1 MNTLRLAYL
10 VSEYPGISHTF
21 IFREIQ
27 ALRELGHEV
36 HTASIRRPKHLDKMT
51 AAEKAEA
58 ASTLYI
64 KDTPLWQVAR
74 SHWRLFWRRPWHYL
88 KMMAASYRYSRRGPR
103 NLLKCLAYY
112 AEAGILL
119 EWLQTKEIHHVHV
132 HFGNPAGTVALIAA
146 AYGTMDYSLSI
157 HGPDIFY
164 DVTLELLP
172 DKVKQARFI
181 RAISYYCQSQLMRLM
196 PYDDWSRLAIVRCGV
211 DLAVFQP
218 RPEPG
223 NRAPE
228 LLCVG
233 RLVPAK
239 GQHILV
245 EAVGRLHAAGLP
257 LHLTLVG
264 DGPDMASL
272 QALVH
277 KLDLAEQVTFT
288 GAVGQAQVLA
298 YYDRA
303 DIFVLA
309 SFAEGVP
316 VVLMEA
322 MAKEIPCVATCITGI
337 PELIDHGINGLLVA
351 PGNVEALAEALRL
364 LLQDGVL
371 RRRLGANGR
380 RKVAAHYNLPDNC
393 REMAEVFTRYLAPQQ
408 EGP

>member
-1 MNTLRLAYL
+1 MDTLRLAYL

-21 IFREIQ
+21 ILREIQ

-36 HTASIRRPKHLDKMT
+36 RTASIRRPKHLDKMT
-51 AAEKAEA
+51 AAEKTEA
-58 ASTLYI
+58 AVTLYI

-74 SHWRLFWRRPWHYL
+74 THWRLFWRSPWRYL
-88 KMMAASYRYSRRGPR
+88 KMVAASYRLSRRGPR
-103 NLLKCLAYY
+103 NILKCLAYG

-119 EWLQTKEIHHVHV
+119 EWLQAQDIRHVHV

-172 DKVKQARFI
+172 DKIKHARFT
-181 RAISYYCQSQLMRLM
+181 RAISYYCQSQLMRLV
-196 PYDDWSRLAIVRCGV
+196 PYEDWSRLAMVRCGV

-223 NRAPE
+223 NVEPE
-228 LLCVG
+228 VLCVG

-239 GQHILV
+239 GQHLLV
-245 EAVGRLHAAGLP
+245 EAVGRLHAAGIP

-288 GAVGQAQVLA
+288 GALGQAQVLA

-322 MAKEIPCVATCITGI
+322 MAKEIPCVATRITGI
-337 PELIDHGINGLLVA
+337 PELIDHGVDGLLVT
-351 PGNVEALAEALRL
+351 PGNVEALAEALRH
-364 LLQDGVL
+364 LLQDGAL

-393 REMAEVFTRYLAPQQ
+393 REMANVFSRYVQ
-408 EGP
+408 

>member
-1 MNTLRLAYL
+1 MNVLRLAYL

-36 HTASIRRPKHLDKMT
+36 HTASIRRPAHLEKMT
-51 AAEKAEA
+51 PAEKEEA
-58 ASTLYI
+58 AATLYI
-64 KDTPLWQVAR
+64 KDTSLWQVIR
-74 SHWRLFWRRPWHYL
+74 THWRLFWRRPWPYL
-88 KMMAASYRYSRRGPR
+88 QMLAASRRYSRRGPR
-103 NLLKCLAYY
+103 NLLKCLAYF

-119 EWLQTKEIHHVHV
+119 EWLQVRDIHHVHV
-132 HFGNPAGTVALIAA
+132 HFGNPAGTVALIASV
-146 AYGTMDYSLSI
+146 YGTMDYSLSI

-172 DKVKQARFI
+172 DKIRQSRFT
-181 RAISYYCQSQLMRLM
+181 RAISFYCQSQLMRLV
-196 PYDDWSRLAIVRCGV
+196 PYEDWSRLAVVRCGV
-211 DLAVFQP
+211 DLEVFQP

-228 LLCVG
+228 ILCVG

-257 LHLTLVG
+257 FHLTLVG

-272 QALVH
+272 QALVRQLA
-277 KLDLAEQVTFT
+277 LDGRVTFV
-288 GAVGQAQVLA
+288 GAVGQGQVLD
-298 YYDRA
+298 YYDQA

-322 MAKEIPCVATCITGI
+322 MAKEIPCVATHITGI
-337 PELIDHGINGLLVA
+337 PELIDHGKDGLLVS
-351 PGNVEALAEALRL
+351 PGHVEALAEALRR
-364 LLQDGVL
+364 LLQDGAL
-371 RRRLGANGR
+371 RQRLGANGR
-380 RKVAAHYNLPDNC
+380 RKVAAHYNLPVNC
-393 REMAEVFTRYLAPQQ
+393 RQMAAVFTGHLARSP
-408 EGP
+408 EAP